1 MTGTGATANWHVH
14 YVNARGKLDDLKP
27 HVEAALQDVYPR
39 IAAVCEPPAVDIL
52 VEAVWNS
59 SVIPERGHTGFANE
73 DLVKLWL
80 APEHPKLPENLG
92 EPFART
98 IAHEMNHV
106 MRARSAGD
114 PKTLGDR
121 LVSEGFAGQFV
132 KELFGNEPEPWE
144 QALSRAELQQYIQL
158 ATENFDSKADFRPG
172 GNDIDLY
179 EWLLGKG
186 SLPLRLGFTLGY
198 EIVGQYLED
207 HPDLSASDLLDLPS
221 TNFKPALAKLAA

>member
-59 SVIPERGHTGFANE
+59 SVIPERGHMGYGNE
-73 DLVKLWL
+73 DLVTLWL
-80 APEHPKLPENLG
+80 APEHPMLAGNLG
-92 EPFART
+92 EPLSRM

-106 MRARSAGD
+106 LRFRSAGGT
-114 PKTLGDR
+114 KTLGDL
-121 LVSEGFAGQFV
+121 LVSEGLAGQFV
-132 KELFGNEPEPWE
+132 KELFDSEPEPWE
-144 QALSRAELQQYIQL
+144 QALSRSGLRQFIPS
-158 ATENFDSKADFRPG
+158 ATENFESHASRGSKET
-172 GNDIDLY
+172 DIN
-179 EWLLGKG
+179 EWMFGTGALPRWLGY
-186 SLPLRLGFTLGY
+186 TLGY

-207 HPDLSASDLLDLPS
+207 HPDLSASDLLDIPS
-221 TNFKPALAKLAA
+221 IDFKPALAKLSA